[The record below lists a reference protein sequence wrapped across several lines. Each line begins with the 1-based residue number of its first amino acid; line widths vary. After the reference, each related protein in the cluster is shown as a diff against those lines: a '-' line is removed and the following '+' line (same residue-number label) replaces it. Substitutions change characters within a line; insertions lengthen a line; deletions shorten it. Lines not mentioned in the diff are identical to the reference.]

1 MPDPGFSYGTAAASA
16 SVSPW
21 LMMAGPLATAFSS
34 LMGAAFNFGGGAQAF
49 GYQADIAGYQQE
61 LYNQQ
66 AEYYNWLGQA
76 QSSLA
81 NYNAAI
87 ADRQAQ
93 VSRMVG
99 EFNATVYEA
108 DKVAVEANTRYEAY
122 QIRKV
127 GDALLSTQQAR
138 YASSGVVPAAGS
150 ALDVMMDTADDIQLE
165 MAVSRY
171 NGEVQKA
178 KLQNLANLSRWSG
191 ENNAVA
197 SEMQG
202 VIDRNLATQY
212 LYAGRAQGI
221 AAGYQGAVASLQGAI
236 ADTRRSNSYLTGA
249 TQLVGAGASLLAGYG
264 AMQRAR

>member
-1 MPDPGFSYGTAAASA
+1 MA
-16 SVSPW
+16 SPW
-21 LMMAGPLATAFSS
+21 LMMAGPVSSAFSS
-34 LMGAAFNFGGGAQAF
+34 LMGAFFNFTGGAQAYS
-49 GYQADIAGYQQE
+49 YQADIAGYQQQ

-76 QSSLA
+76 QA
-81 NYNAAI
+81 KGAEYNALI
-87 ADRQAQ
+87 AERQAEI
-93 VSRMVG
+93 SRMVG

-108 DKVAVEANTRYEAY
+108 DKVAVEANTKYEAY
-122 QIRKV
+122 QLRKA

-138 YASSGVVPAAGS
+138 YASSGVVPGGGS
-150 ALDVMMDTADDIQLE
+150 ALEVMMDTADDVQLE

-171 NGEVQKA
+171 SGEVQSA

-197 SEMQG
+197 SEMQA

-212 LYAGRAQGI
+212 LYAGRAQAAAATYSGAI
-221 AAGYQGAVASLQGAI
+221 AGLQGAI
-236 ADTRRSNSYLTGA
+236 ADTRRTAGFLTGA
-249 TQLVGAGASLLAGYG
+249 SQLLGAGSSLLAGYG